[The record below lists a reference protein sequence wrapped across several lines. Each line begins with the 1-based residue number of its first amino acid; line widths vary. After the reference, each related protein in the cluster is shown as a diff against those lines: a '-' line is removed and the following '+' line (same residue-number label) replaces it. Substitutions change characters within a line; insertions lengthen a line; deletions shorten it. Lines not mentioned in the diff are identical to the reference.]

1 MKTLFWDHRDSVDL
15 FFIYYTTTRNINF
28 YVGGEYN
35 FLRISWMNTTLIL
48 FRPSLSSLHLSPCC
62 YSIPSQIHNLFF
74 CNILLHI
81 DFEWKT
87 NPPWKL
93 QGTKICQSL
102 SPSSFPEDKV
112 TFLTAVA
119 IYLQI
124 KVRKKG
130 LFSPD
135 SLRVQPT
142 LVERYYSKN
151 MSQLVLL
158 WSVRKKWQEPSLPKQ
173 FQQLVTKYSNARPY
187 QDITHPTPSRHTSV
201 PWKDRILRRDI
212 DVFTG
217 KKQNHTDDELMVKQA
232 QGIQQVG
239 RATETPP

>member
-1 MKTLFWDHRDSVDL
+1 
-15 FFIYYTTTRNINF
+15 
-28 YVGGEYN
+28 
-35 FLRISWMNTTLIL
+35 MNTTLIL
-48 FRPSLSSLHLSPCC
+48 FRPSLSSLHLSPCS

-87 NPPWKL
+87 NPPGKL

-158 WSVRKKWQEPSLPKQ
+158 WSVRKKMTGTLTSQTVPAACHQAFQCTALPGHYTSNP
-173 FQQLVTKYSNARPY
+173 QQ
-187 QDITHPTPSRHTSV
+187 THACAVKRQNPKEGYRCFHWEETESH
-201 PWKDRILRRDI
+201 RR
-212 DVFTG
+212 
-217 KKQNHTDDELMVKQA
+217 
-232 QGIQQVG
+232 
-239 RATETPP
+239 